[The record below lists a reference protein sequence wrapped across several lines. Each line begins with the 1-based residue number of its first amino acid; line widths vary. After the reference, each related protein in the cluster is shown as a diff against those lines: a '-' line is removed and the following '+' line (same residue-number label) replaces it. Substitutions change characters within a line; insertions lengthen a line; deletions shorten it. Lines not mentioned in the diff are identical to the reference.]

1 MAGCYSSI
9 GPASCMNDNN
19 YNLEL
24 SPERHYKLIQV
35 LTAYTDVLNVGD
47 HTDQDMDQLREVL
60 IDSWKNRFDMMDC

>member
-1 MAGCYSSI
+1 
-9 GPASCMNDNN
+9 MNDNN

-35 LTAYTDVLNVGD
+35 LTAHTDVLNVGD